1 MKLSKHNM
9 QALLGGLTATII
21 VGIGAFVLGSVSG
34 YEAQQLIRASL
45 SGINTL
51 CNTVV
56 LASAT
61 ILALLLTLLSVSS
74 NTKSKLTDDHYKH
87 ILTIAKTVTIV
98 LVTSMII
105 FQLFNI
111 PIVEA
116 DSVPP
121 SWFTVVYYMS
131 LGLSA
136 IISGGLI
143 VVVLMLYYTVASI
156 IKIVGLGVEDHPLVY
171 IDEDKPKEKN
181 DKTHN
186 NETKDEISD
195 GHSD

>member
-1 MKLSKHNM
+1 MKFSKHNI
-9 QALLGGLTATII
+9 QALSGGLIATIT
-21 VGIGAFVLGSVSG
+21 VGFGAFTIGSVSG

-45 SGINTL
+45 SGINSL

-87 ILTIAKTVTIV
+87 ILTIAKTDTIV

-111 PIVEA
+111 PIAEA
-116 DSVPP
+116 DNVPS
-121 SWFTVVYYMS
+121 SWYTVVYYIS

-143 VVVLMLYYTVASI
+143 VVVLMLYYTVSSI
-156 IKIVGLGVEDHPLVY
+156 IKIVGLGINDHPLIY
-171 IDEDKPKEKN
+171 NEKKENK
-181 DKTHN
+181 
-186 NETKDEISD
+186 ETDNP
-195 GHSD
+195 